1 MDMFARQFIAGGTYF
16 LPDGLP
22 VRALLYN
29 LECLHLEWVFEDM
42 AGVRQLGVLPDGSV
56 QEYVVQ
62 GRDFFGLVYETRPS
76 DLTVDDLRAP

>member
-1 MDMFARQFIAGGTYF
+1 METFAQQFTAGGTYF
-16 LPDGLP
+16 LPDGTP

-42 AGVRQLGVLPDGSV
+42 GGVRQLGVLPDGSV

-62 GRDFFGLVYETRPS
+62 GRDFFGLVYDMRLS
-76 DLTVDDLRAP
+76 DLTVDDLQAA